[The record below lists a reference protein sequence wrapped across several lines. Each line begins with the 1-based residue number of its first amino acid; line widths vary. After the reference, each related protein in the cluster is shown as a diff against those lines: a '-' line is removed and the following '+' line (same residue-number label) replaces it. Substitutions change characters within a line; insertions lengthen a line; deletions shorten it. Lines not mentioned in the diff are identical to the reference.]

1 MHSLDPRE
9 RRRSWE
15 DSEKELETE
24 PERELSTELRRDRE
38 ERGPGTEERLHC
50 TEPEGLRTA
59 V

>member
-1 MHSLDPRE
+1 MHSLDPQE
-9 RRRSWE
+9 RWRSWE

-24 PERELSTELRRDRE
+24 LENELSTELRRDRE

-50 TEPEGLRTA
+50 TVLEGLRTA